1 MPGQPLLQQLIA
13 PGENWQL
20 LQLAHK
26 SSSLIDL
33 FPPEPPY
40 LRSSSVFS
48 HIAVAFQDS
57 PDSIGEL
64 SDSAGASDTAWA
76 YFRKDWITKA
86 WISGPDGQ
94 PKFIIRA
101 MNCSFVSCSFPLD
114 IMFLLN
120 EPRDTIPKGW

>member
-64 SDSAGASDTAWA
+64 SDSAGASDTASA

-86 WISGPDGQ
+86 WISGPVRTAEVHNSRDELLVRFVLISAGHHVS
-94 PKFIIRA
+94 PK
-101 MNCSFVSCSFPLD
+101 
-114 IMFLLN
+114 
-120 EPRDTIPKGW
+120 